1 MTVSASTPS
10 VFMAFPLFF
19 SCAEKASVSGGFLLF
34 CVSFLGSFLTENNE
48 AGMLIATGG
57 AAP

>member
-1 MTVSASTPS
+1 
-10 VFMAFPLFF
+10 MAFPLFF
-19 SCAEKASVSGGFLLF
+19 NCAEKAYVSGDFLLF

-57 AAP
+57 EAP

>member
-1 MTVSASTPS
+1 
-10 VFMAFPLFF
+10 MAFPLFF

-48 AGMLIATGG
+48 IGMLIATGG